1 MGFRDGAGRR
11 GGLAAAVTG
20 VVALAAVTA
29 GAVFAFGSSPGGS
42 DAAVLPKATTTATST
57 ASAADSSDSAS
68 ASPSAAPTAS
78 AAAGTAPTGAVSNG
92 VHSGDLRYFLIPPP
106 DGADVYGDP
115 AGSADTAADV
125 AAAAADQDKA
135 ARALSTYGFRAA
147 ATRTYLTADGV
158 TEVTVELVRL
168 RGSDQAAAYYAASG
182 YQAAT
187 LPLQGG
193 YPARGY
199 DLSSGSAES
208 ANTLL
213 ATSYQGDVHI
223 TISVTGGRTPSR
235 ALLQHL
241 LDAQHQR
248 LRTGH

>member
-1 MGFRDGAGRR
+1 VGLRDGAGRR

-29 GAVFAFGSSPGGS
+29 GAVFAFGSSPGGT
-42 DAAVLPKATTTATST
+42 DAAVLPKATARATDT
-57 ASAADSSDSAS
+57 ASAAASAS
-68 ASPSAAPTAS
+68 ASASGSAAPTAS
-78 AAAGTAPTGAVSNG
+78 AAPGTAPTGAVSDG

-106 DGADVYGDP
+106 AGADVYGDP

-125 AAAAADQDKA
+125 AAADADQDKA
-135 ARALSTYGFRAA
+135 ARALSAYGFRAA

-168 RGSDQAAAYYAASG
+168 RGTDQAAAYYAASG
-182 YQAAT
+182 YQATT
-187 LPLQGG
+187 LPLPGG

-223 TISVTGGRTPSR
+223 TISVTGGRAPSR